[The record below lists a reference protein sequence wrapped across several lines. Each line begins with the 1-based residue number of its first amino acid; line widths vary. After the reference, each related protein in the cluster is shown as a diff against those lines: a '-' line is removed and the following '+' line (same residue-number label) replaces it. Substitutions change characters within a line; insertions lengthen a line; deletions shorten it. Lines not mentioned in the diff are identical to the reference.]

1 MPGRCVPGW
10 GLEPVGYEL
19 RMVRGDVALE
29 QTRSTGFLRHLGN
42 LLLAV
47 MLAAAAALWVLAGH
61 GEDEE
66 AGPVETTATVAP
78 VQPLEV
84 GVIKSRGRELIYALP
99 LRGFSE
105 ASRRV
110 EVRAETSGLV
120 AGASVPKGTTVAAG
134 DLLCRIRPGE
144 RPALLAQARARVA
157 QARADAVSART
168 LAAEGYGPET
178 AATAAE
184 AGLASARAEI
194 ERIEF
199 DIARTEIRAPFGGVL
214 ETGSA
219 ETGTLLQ
226 PGALCATVLD
236 LAVARIVG
244 FAPERVID
252 AFSVGIPARATLS
265 TGREVMGVISFVAR
279 SAEPRTRTFR
289 IEISVDNADGAVR
302 DGMGAE
308 ILFPVR
314 RADAHQIPQS
324 ALTLNGS
331 GEVGLRTV
339 VDGRAAF
346 VAVELLHDDP
356 DGVWVR
362 GLPAVASV
370 IVVGQEFAADGAAV
384 VARPAP
390 GLSVR

>member
-1 MPGRCVPGW
+1 MEKQRSPG
-10 GLEPVGYEL
+10 LI
-19 RMVRGDVALE
+19 
-29 QTRSTGFLRHLGN
+29 RSLGN
-42 LLLAV
+42 ILLAAL
-47 MLAAAAALWVLAGH
+47 LAAAAALWVLAGR
-61 GEDEE
+61 GEDDAEPPE
-66 AGPVETTATVAP
+66 AVESAAP
-78 VQPLEV
+78 ARPLEV
-84 GVIKSRGRELIYALP
+84 GVIESRGRELIYALP

-110 EVRAETSGLV
+110 EVRAQTAGLV
-120 AGASVPKGTTVAAG
+120 AGESVPKGTRVAEG

-144 RPALLAQARARVA
+144 RPALLARARAQVA
-157 QARADAVSART
+157 QAKADAVSTRT
-168 LAAEGYGPET
+168 LATEGYGTET

-184 AGLASARAEI
+184 AALAAARAEI
-194 ERIEF
+194 ERIEL
-199 DIARTEIRAPFGGVL
+199 DIARTEIRAPFAGVL

-236 LAVARIVG
+236 LDLARIVG

-252 AFSVGIPARATLS
+252 AISVGIPARAVLS
-265 TGREVMGVISFVAR
+265 TGREISGVISFVAR
-279 SAEPRTRTFR
+279 SAERRTRTFR
-289 IEISVDNADGAVR
+289 IEISVDNTDGAVR

-314 RADAHQIPQS
+314 RADAHRVPQS

-331 GEVGLRTV
+331 GKVGLRTV
-339 VDGRAAF
+339 VKGRAAF
-346 VAVELLHDDP
+346 VPVELLHEDT

-370 IVVGQEFAADGAAV
+370 IVVGQEFAADGAEV
-384 VARPAP
+384 VTQPAP
-390 GLSVR
+390 VLLVR

>member
-1 MPGRCVPGW
+1 MGQLRSR
-10 GLEPVGYEL
+10 GL
-19 RMVRGDVALE
+19 VR
-29 QTRSTGFLRHLGN
+29 RLGN
-42 LLLAV
+42 LLLAAA
-47 MLAAAAALWVLAGH
+47 LAAAAALWVLAGH
-61 GEDEE
+61 GEDAAQPAATE
-66 AGPVETTATVAP
+66 AAAP

-84 GVIKSRGRELIYALP
+84 GVIESRGRELLYALP

-110 EVRAETSGLV
+110 EVRAETGGLV

-157 QARADAVSART
+157 QAEAEAVSART

-184 AGLASARAEI
+184 AALAAARAET
-194 ERIEF
+194 ERIEL
-199 DIARTEIRAPFGGVL
+199 DIARTEIRAPFGGAL
-214 ETGSA
+214 ETDSA

-252 AFSVGIPARATLS
+252 AFSVGIPARAVLS
-265 TGREVMGVISFVAR
+265 TGREVTGVISFVAR

-289 IEISVDNADGAVR
+289 IEVSVDNADGAVR

-314 RADAHQIPQS
+314 RADAHQVPQS
-324 ALTLNGS
+324 ALTLSGS

-346 VAVELLHDDP
+346 VAVELLHDDT

-370 IVVGQEFAADGAAV
+370 IVVGQEFAAEGAAV

-390 GLSVR
+390 DLSVR